1 MTINFLFDI
10 DGTLTPA
17 RGSMDKEF
25 DAMFGQ
31 WVHKQQNKNNKVF
44 FVTGSDR
51 EKTKSQLSESLVRLV
66 DGIYQNSGN
75 QLYIRNHLRWEKHW
89 QVPDSLIE
97 DLNKILEKSK
107 WYGKAENNIEY
118 RRGEMSAIPMMI
130 NFSTIGRSAN
140 AVQRKEYFE
149 WDKGKGERLDIVDKL
164 SSKYDDISFA
174 IGGEISIDIYPKGRD
189 KSQVLSNMVGETIF
203 FGDRCQVGG
212 NDYEI
217 AVMSNTYY
225 DVSGWQETK
234 KIICSNY
241 P

>member
-1 MTINFLFDI
+1 M
-10 DGTLTPA
+10 
-17 RGSMDKEF
+17 
-25 DAMFGQ
+25 
-31 WVHKQQNKNNKVF
+31 
-44 FVTGSDR
+44 
-51 EKTKSQLSESLVRLV
+51 
-66 DGIYQNSGN
+66 
-75 QLYIRNHLRWEKHW
+75 
-89 QVPDSLIE
+89 PDSLIE

-118 RRGEMSAIPMMI
+118 RRGEMSGIPMMI

-149 WDKGKGERLDIVDKL
+149 WDKGKGERLDIVDNL

>member
-1 MTINFLFDI
+1 MINFLFDV

-17 RGSMDKEF
+17 RDSIDKDF
-25 DAMFGQ
+25 DSFFGQ
-31 WVHKQQNKNNKVF
+31 WVHSQQKKNNKVF
-44 FVTGSDR
+44 LVTGSDR
-51 EKTKSQLSESLVRLV
+51 DKTKSQLSESLIRLV

-75 QLYIRNHLRWEKHW
+75 QLYVRNHLRWEKHW

-118 RRGEMSAIPMMI
+118 RRGEMSAMPMMI
-130 NFSTIGRSAN
+130 NFSTVGRSAS

-149 WDKGKGERLDIVDKL
+149 WDKGKGERLDIVDSL

-203 FGDRCQVGG
+203 FGDRCEAGG

-217 AVMSNTYY
+217 AIMSNTHYN
-225 DVSGWQETK
+225 VSGWQETE
-234 KIICSNY
+234 KIICSNHL
-241 P
+241 

>member
-1 MTINFLFDI
+1 MTMNFLFDV

-17 RGSMDKEF
+17 RDSMNKEF

-31 WVHKQQNKNNKVF
+31 WVHKQQSKNNKVF
-44 FVTGSDR
+44 LVTGSDR
-51 EKTKSQLSESLVRLV
+51 EKTKSQLSESLIRLV

-75 QLYIRNHLRWEKHW
+75 QLYVRNHLRWEKHW

-97 DLNKILEKSK
+97 DLNEILDNSK

-118 RRGEMSAIPMMI
+118 RRGEMSTMPMMI

-149 WDKGKGERLDIVDKL
+149 WDKAKGERLDIADKL
-164 SSKYDDISFA
+164 SKKHNDISFS

-203 FGDRCQVGG
+203 FGDRCEVGG

-217 AVMSNTYY
+217 AIMSNTHYN
-225 DVSGWQETK
+225 VSDWQETK
-234 KIICSNY
+234 KIICSNH